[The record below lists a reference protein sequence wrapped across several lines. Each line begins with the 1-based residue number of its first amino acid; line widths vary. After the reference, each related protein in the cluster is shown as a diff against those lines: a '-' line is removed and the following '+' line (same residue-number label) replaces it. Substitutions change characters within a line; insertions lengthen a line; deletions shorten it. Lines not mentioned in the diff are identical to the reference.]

1 MPRSWVVLTDVSDS
15 DYNESAWISI
25 LLLKDILFDGKMQCN
40 EIVEG
45 NVCIEIPSGSFNQL
59 VDSIPRACARASSAL
74 DRGLAR
80 ARGLTC
86 R

>member
-59 VDSIPRACARASSAL
+59 VDSIATTRGPRS
-74 DRGLAR
+74 R
-80 ARGLTC
+80 ARVQVPAH